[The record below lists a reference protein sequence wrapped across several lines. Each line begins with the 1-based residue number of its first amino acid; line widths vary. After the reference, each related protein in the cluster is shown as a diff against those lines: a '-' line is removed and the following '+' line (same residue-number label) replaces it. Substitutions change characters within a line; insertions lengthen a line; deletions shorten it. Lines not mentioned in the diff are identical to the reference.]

1 MRWFYLDC
9 VSDSTKGRIS
19 SSLKSTLEDIYEH
32 DNEFFQQVRAFND
45 EKHHLLESGL
55 LEIVKDEN
63 IEYTRVLLSDKSF
76 EILYG
81 ENADI
86 YKRKNISKNIYEP
99 DKLKEKPLFYPES
112 VQKQINMISESL
124 DQNNLIS
131 IQNRLE
137 SKGLSKGVAIILY
150 GPPGTGKTESVYQIA
165 KKTNRKILH
174 IDISESKSMW
184 FGESEKCIKK
194 IFTNYRKLCKSCK
207 NHNENTPILLFNEAD
222 ALISKRGSLDGGGP
236 RQTENAM
243 QNILLEE
250 MEKLDGI
257 MIATTN
263 LCENMDTAFERRFLF
278 KVKFEKPSVEAR
290 SKIWMSKLESL
301 SNEDACSLAK
311 QFDFSGGE
319 IDNIVR
325 KSEMNEIITGITPD
339 YEMLADMCKKERL
352 EKEGERRVGFS
363 L

>member
-1 MRWFYLDC
+1 MNTQAFISNNS
-9 VSDSTKGRIS
+9 VS
-19 SSLKSTLEDIYEH
+19 
-32 DNEFFQQVRAFND
+32 
-45 EKHHLLESGL
+45 
-55 LEIVKDEN
+55 
-63 IEYTRVLLSDKSF
+63 KSF
-76 EILYG
+76 DEILSLNQNIG
-81 ENADI
+81 DVTSI
-86 YKRKNISKNIYEP
+86 YKS
-99 DKLKEKPLFYPES
+99 
-112 VQKQINMISESL
+112 
-124 DQNNLIS
+124 
-131 IQNRLE
+131 
-137 SKGLSKGVAIILY
+137 
-150 GPPGTGKTESVYQIA
+150 
-165 KKTNRKILH
+165 
-174 IDISESKSMW
+174 
-184 FGESEKCIKK
+184 
-194 IFTNYRKLCKSCK
+194 LCKSCK

-352 EKEGERRVGFS
+352 EKEGERRVGFVF
-363 L
+363 